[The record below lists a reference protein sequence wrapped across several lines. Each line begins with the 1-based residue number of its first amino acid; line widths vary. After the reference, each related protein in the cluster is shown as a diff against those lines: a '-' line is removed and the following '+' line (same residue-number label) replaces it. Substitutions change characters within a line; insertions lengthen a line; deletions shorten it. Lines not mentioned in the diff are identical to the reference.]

1 MDKQAP
7 TETTPPVTVR
17 EPGPG
22 EDRDELVR
30 LLYGDAAA
38 SARRPEEYEA
48 RYPRRALPKGAMVT
62 RFAPSPTGFMHIGG
76 IFVSLINKR
85 LSVQSEGVF
94 FLRIEDTDV
103 KRAIPGAL
111 DTIVD
116 SLARYDL
123 SPQEGVLRAPA
134 KEADGPSPRGEF
146 VQQGDYGPYI
156 QTERV
161 AIYRDYAI
169 DLIRRG
175 FAYPCFCTV
184 EELDAIRQEQE
195 ALQKK
200 AVQEQKALQEKGGQ
214 ELRAVAIK
222 TGYYGRWAKW
232 RDAPLARV
240 KEALASG
247 TPFVLRLRAPDDVSG
262 RVEWKDGVK
271 GVISMPVNDLD
282 TILLKSDG
290 IPTYHFA
297 HAVDDHL
304 MRTTHVIRGDEW
316 ISSMPLHLQ
325 LFRVLGFRPVEY
337 AHVPPIQ
344 KLDRVEE
351 ADPETG
357 ETKVSDARRK
367 LSKRKD
373 PEANIEYYREIGVP
387 ETATIEYLLNIA
399 NSAFEDWR
407 KANPDKPYTAFPLKL
422 NKLAPGGALSDLV
435 KLKSVSQAVVSR
447 MSAEDVYTQGLD
459 WARTYDRE
467 LAALMERDPEYTKR
481 ALGIERGG
489 KKSNKRIVTWPDLRP
504 QLFFFYDELYSGL
517 DSFDFPEN
525 VPEEDRK
532 PLLRQMLDVFDP
544 ADSKEAWFEKIRQIA
559 VASGYAG
566 EVKQYKAA
574 PESWKGHVGDVSM
587 VVRVAVCGTRN
598 SPDLTEVMAVL
609 GEPRVRA
616 RIARFL

>member
-7 TETTPPVTVR
+7 NETTLPVTVR

-30 LLYGDAAA
+30 LLFGDAAA

-62 RFAPSPTGFMHIGG
+62 RYAPSPTGFMHIGG

-94 FLRIEDTDV
+94 YLRLEDTDV

-116 SLARYDL
+116 SLARFDL

-134 KEADGPSPRGEF
+134 RQGDGAQARGEF
-146 VQQGDYGPYI
+146 VQQGSYGPYI

-161 AIYRDYAI
+161 EIYRDYAI

-184 EELDAIRQEQE
+184 EELDAIRQEQM
-195 ALQKK
+195 ALTVKPG
-200 AVQEQKALQEKGGQ
+200 VH
-214 ELRAVAIK
+214 
-222 TGYYGRWAKW
+222 GRWAKW
-232 RDAPLARV
+232 RDATLARV

-351 ADPETG
+351 TDPETG
-357 ETKVSDARRK
+357 ELKVSDARRK

-387 ETATIEYLLNIA
+387 ETSTIEYLLNIA

-447 MSAEDVYTQGLD
+447 MSAEEVYTQGLD
-459 WARTYDRE
+459 WARAYDTE

-504 QLFFFYDELYSGL
+504 QLFFFYDELYSRL
-517 DSFDFPEN
+517 ESFDFPEN

-532 PLLRQMLDVFDP
+532 PLLRQMLEVFDP

-566 EVKQYKAA
+566 EVKQYKAS

-587 VVRVAVCGTRN
+587 LLRVAVCGTRN

>member
-1 MDKQAP
+1 MDKQASN
-7 TETTPPVTVR
+7 ETTLPVTVR

-30 LLYGDAAA
+30 LLFGEVAA

-76 IFVSLINKR
+76 VFVSLINKR
-85 LSVQSEGVF
+85 LSLQSEGVF
-94 FLRIEDTDV
+94 FLRLEDTDV
-103 KRAIPGAL
+103 KRAIPGAI

-116 SLARYDL
+116 SLARFDL

-134 KEADGPSPRGEF
+134 KEGGASRGEF
-146 VQQGDYGPYI
+146 VQQGNYGPYI
-156 QTERV
+156 QTER
-161 AIYRDYAI
+161 AEIYRDYAI

-200 AVQEQKALQEKGGQ
+200 AVQEQKALQEKGVQ
-214 ELRAVAIK
+214 DQRAVAIK
-222 TGYYGRWAKW
+222 TGYYGRWARW

-325 LFRVLGFRPVEY
+325 LFRVLGFRPLEY

-351 ADPETG
+351 TDPETG
-357 ETKVSDARRK
+357 ELKVSDARRK

-407 KANPDKPYTAFPLKL
+407 KANPDKPYSAFPLKL

-447 MSAEDVYTQGLD
+447 MSAEDVYAQGLD
-459 WARTYDRE
+459 WARTYDTE

-489 KKSNKRIVTWPDLRP
+489 KKSNKRIVTWPDLRS
-504 QLFFFYDELYSGL
+504 QLFFFYDELYGRL
-517 DSFDFPEN
+517 ESFDFPEN
-525 VPEEDRK
+525 VPEEDRR
-532 PLLRQMLDVFDP
+532 PLLRQMLEVFDP

-566 EVKQYKAA
+566 EVKQYKAS

-587 VVRVAVCGTRN
+587 VLRVAVCGTRN
-598 SPDLTEVMAVL
+598 SPDLTEVMAAL

>member
-1 MDKQAP
+1 MDKPALND
-7 TETTPPVTVR
+7 TTLPVTVR

-22 EDRDELVR
+22 EDREELVR
-30 LLYGDAAA
+30 LLFGEAAA

-48 RYPRRALPKGAMVT
+48 RYPRRGLPKGAMVT
-62 RFAPSPTGFMHIGG
+62 RYAPSPTGFMHIGG

-85 LSVQSEGVF
+85 LSVQSGGVF
-94 FLRIEDTDV
+94 YLRLEDTDV

-116 SLARYDL
+116 SLARFDL
-123 SPQEGVLRAPA
+123 SPHEGVLRAPA
-134 KEADGPSPRGEF
+134 GQEDGAPGAPPRGAF
-146 VQQGDYGPYI
+146 VQQGSYGPYV

-169 DLIRRG
+169 DLLRRG

-184 EELDAIRQEQE
+184 EELDAIRQEQM
-195 ALQKK
+195 ALTVKP
-200 AVQEQKALQEKGGQ
+200 
-214 ELRAVAIK
+214 
-222 TGYYGRWAKW
+222 GYHGRWARW

-357 ETKVSDARRK
+357 ETRVSDARRK

-387 ETATIEYLLNIA
+387 EAATIEYLLNIA

-407 KANPDKPYTAFPLKL
+407 KANPEKPYTAFPLKL

-435 KLKSVSQAVVSR
+435 KLKSVSQSVVSR
-447 MSAEDVYTQGLD
+447 MSAEDVYAQGLD
-459 WARTYDRE
+459 WARAYDKE

-489 KKSNKRIVTWPDLRP
+489 KKSNKRIVTWQDLRT
-504 QLFFFYDELYSGL
+504 QLFFFFDELYDRVEAL
-517 DSFDFPEN
+517 DFPEN
-525 VPEEDRK
+525 IPEGERK
-532 PLLRQMLDVFDP
+532 SLLRQMLDVYDP
-544 ADSKEAWFEKIRQIA
+544 ADAKEAWFEKIRGIA

-566 EVKQYKAA
+566 EVKQYKAS
-574 PESWKGHVGDVSM
+574 PGSWKGHVGDVSM
-587 VVRVAVCGTRN
+587 ALRVAVCGTRN
-598 SPDLTEVMAVL
+598 SPDLTEVMAVM

>member
-1 MDKQAP
+1 MQWLPPPAPMSNQEQRALMDKPALND
-7 TETTPPVTVR
+7 TTLPVTVR

-22 EDRDELVR
+22 EDREELVR
-30 LLYGDAAA
+30 LLFGDAAA
-38 SARRPEEYEA
+38 SAKRPEEYEA
-48 RYPRRALPKGAMVT
+48 LYPPRALPKGAMVT
-62 RFAPSPTGFMHIGG
+62 RYAPSPTGFMHIGG

-85 LSVQSEGVF
+85 LAVQSGGVF
-94 FLRIEDTDV
+94 FLRLEDTDV

-116 SLARYDL
+116 SLARFDL
-123 SPQEGVLRAPA
+123 SPHEGVVRAPA
-134 KEADGPSPRGEF
+134 RPETAAPGAPPVGEF
-146 VQQGDYGPYI
+146 VQVGSYGPYV

-184 EELDAIRQEQE
+184 EELDAIRQEQM
-195 ALQKK
+195 ALT
-200 AVQEQKALQEKGGQ
+200 
-214 ELRAVAIK
+214 IK
-222 TGYYGRWAKW
+222 PGYHGRWAKW

-297 HAVDDHL
+297 HAIDDHL

-325 LFRVLGFRPVEY
+325 LFRVLGFKQVEY

-344 KLDRVEE
+344 KLERVEE
-351 ADPETG
+351 TDPKTG
-357 ETKVSDARRK
+357 ETRVSDARRK

-435 KLKSVSQAVVSR
+435 KLKSVSQSVVSR

-459 WARTYDRE
+459 WARAYDKE
-467 LAALMERDPEYTKR
+467 LAALMEREPEYTKR

-489 KKSNKRIVTWPDLRP
+489 KKSNKRIVTWQDLRT
-504 QLFFFYDELYSGL
+504 QLFFFYDELY
-517 DSFDFPEN
+517 DRIEKFDFPEN
-525 VPEEDRK
+525 VPEEERK
-532 PLLRQMLDVFDP
+532 SLLRQMLDVYDP
-544 ADSKEAWFEKIRQIA
+544 ADTKEAWFEKIRAIA
-559 VASGYAG
+559 VAAGYAG
-566 EVKQYKAA
+566 EVKQYKASPA
-574 PESWKGHVGDVSM
+574 SWKGHVGDVSM
-587 VVRVAVCGTRN
+587 VLRVAVCGTRN
-598 SPDLTEVMAVL
+598 SPDLTEVMAVM